1 MALVGPQ
8 PCAEPAA
15 VFDSHADACEL
26 VLYLRSPR
34 AIRER
39 SGQLFERARAGRS
52 TAFRVREDK
61 LDDVADYVAGFLRDQ
76 CPRLRAPLNGRL
88 RHFDAG
94 GIPRVARLDEDL
106 AGLDVRERARTK
118 IDLIVPSVLLDAGAG
133 SVWGF
138 EEGGVRYTRSEGL
151 ALASLQL
158 FRSGALSQSGAD
170 LRCEA
175 AGLERLTTSDLAA
188 AFQVRPGNELVG
200 LEGRRSVLVSLASAL
215 TSRPDLFGFGSG
227 GRPGAL
233 VDWAS
238 SHAKAGKLDASA
250 LLGAILD
257 GLASVWPGRVELQG
271 HNLGDTWHHPALGDG
286 PSGLVPFHKLSQWL
300 TWSLVEPLAEAGIE
314 TVGVEALSQLAEY
327 RNGGLLLDLGAL
339 ELVDPT
345 EARRPHEI
353 GSPLVVEWR
362 ALTVSLLDRIVP
374 MAAAELGIS
383 SSSLEGANLLSWAT
397 WAAGRRAAQERRSDG
412 GSPLPLVSDGTVF

>member
-1 MALVGPQ
+1 MVA
-8 PCAEPAA
+8 
-15 VFDSHADACEL
+15 
-26 VLYLRSPR
+26 YLRSPR

-39 SGQLFERARAGRS
+39 SARLFERARSGQS
-52 TAFRVREDK
+52 TTFRVHDDK
-61 LDDVADYVAGFLRDQ
+61 LGDVAAYVAGFLRER

-94 GIPRVARLDEDL
+94 GVPRVARLEEDL
-106 AGLDVRERARTK
+106 AGLDPRERARTK

-133 SVWGF
+133 AVWGY
-138 EEGGVRYTRSEGL
+138 EEDGVRYTRSEGL

-158 FRSGALSQSGAD
+158 FRSGALSDSGAD
-170 LRCEA
+170 LRCDA
-175 AGLERLTTSDLAA
+175 AGLQRLTTAELAK

-200 LEGRRSVLVSLASAL
+200 LEGRRSVLVSLGCAL
-215 TSRPDLFGFGSG
+215 ESRPDLFGFGSG

-233 VDWAS
+233 VDWAL
-238 SHAKAGKLDASA
+238 SHATGKKIEAST

-271 HNLGDTWHHPALGDG
+271 QNLGDTWHHPALGDG
-286 PSGLVPFHKLSQWL
+286 AAGLVPFHKLSQWL
-300 TWSLVEPLAEAGIE
+300 TWSLVEPLADAGVE

-339 ELVDPT
+339 DLVDAAD
-345 EARRPHEI
+345 ARRSHEI

-374 MAAAELGIS
+374 LIADQLGIS
-383 SSSLEGANLLSWAT
+383 DSSLEGANLLSWAT